1 MDRVKQLEEIQKKA
15 KELFEKKNADYGD
28 AFATYGLIGILVRI
42 QDKLQRYMSIT
53 KKSVQLVDDESLHDT
68 LLDLHNY
75 AAMGMM
81 LENNTDIK
89 TDMKL
94 LIKKLSPNAITP
106 TRASPGSVGYDLYS
120 TETMSIGARERGIV
134 CTGIA
139 ATIPVGVYG
148 RVAPRSGLS
157 VKHGI
162 QTGAGVID
170 PDYTGELKVILF
182 NHGTERFDIKQG
194 DRIAQLILEKCDTPL
209 IEEVQEINDT
219 QRGTKGFGSSG

>member
-1 MDRVKQLEEIQKKA
+1 MDRVKQLEVIQDEA
-15 KELFEKKNADYGD
+15 RELFAKKNADYGD
-28 AFATYGLIGILVRI
+28 AFATYGIVGVLIRI
-42 QDKLQRYMSIT
+42 QDKIQRFMSIS
-53 KKSVQLVDDESLHDT
+53 KSGVQLVDDEGLRDT

-81 LENNTDIK
+81 LEKRGVDN

-120 TETMSIGARERGIV
+120 TETMSINARERGIV
-134 CTGIA
+134 STGIA
-139 ATIPVGVYG
+139 TTIPMGVYG
-148 RVAPRSGLS
+148 RIAPRSGLA

-182 NHGTERFDIKQG
+182 NHGTERFDVKQG
-194 DRIAQLILEKCDTPL
+194 DRIAQLILEKCETPL
-209 IEEVQEINDT
+209 IEEVSEIKDT
-219 QRGTKGFGSSG
+219 QRGNKGFGSSG